1 MKFQVTIVGH
11 GAEAL
16 EFLNDSDN
24 SFFIL
29 FNENAPE
36 ELAEISVLHTISA
49 VYKEPAPGDTM
60 KIGDKEFKITAVG
73 VEAPYTLRELGH
85 CTVNFGGGE
94 EAALPGCIMLE
105 GSEKVTVEDL
115 QAGTEISITHRFL
128 PLPQYKKQ
136 TVHQLHQFH
145 PKVIQMLQFV
155 LCHICTSAHPSLL
168 PVFIPTDTKCQTV
181 ILQLIHLVI
190 CKRSITCS

>member
-1 MKFQVTIVGH
+1 MKFQVTITGH

-16 EFLNDSDN
+16 EFLGDSDN

-49 VYKEPAPGDTM
+49 VNKDPAPGDTF

-85 CTVNFGGGE
+85 CTINFSGGK

-105 GSEKVTVEDL
+105 GSEKVTAEDL
-115 QAGTEISITHRFL
+115 QAGTEISI
-128 PLPQYKKQ
+128 Y
-136 TVHQLHQFH
+136 
-145 PKVIQMLQFV
+145 
-155 LCHICTSAHPSLL
+155 
-168 PVFIPTDTKCQTV
+168 
-181 ILQLIHLVI
+181 
-190 CKRSITCS
+190 

>member
-85 CTVNFGGGE
+85 CA

-115 QAGTEISITHRFL
+115 QAGTEISI
-128 PLPQYKKQ
+128 Y
-136 TVHQLHQFH
+136 
-145 PKVIQMLQFV
+145 
-155 LCHICTSAHPSLL
+155 
-168 PVFIPTDTKCQTV
+168 
-181 ILQLIHLVI
+181 
-190 CKRSITCS
+190 

>member
-11 GAEAL
+11 GAEPL

-73 VEAPYTLRELGH
+73 VEVPYTLRELGH

-94 EAALPGCIMLE
+94 EAELPGCIMLK

-115 QAGTEISITHRFL
+115 QAGTEISI
-128 PLPQYKKQ
+128 Y
-136 TVHQLHQFH
+136 
-145 PKVIQMLQFV
+145 
-155 LCHICTSAHPSLL
+155 
-168 PVFIPTDTKCQTV
+168 
-181 ILQLIHLVI
+181 
-190 CKRSITCS
+190 

>member
-60 KIGDKEFKITAVG
+60 KIGDKEFKITAV
-73 VEAPYTLRELGH
+73 PYTLRELGH

-94 EAALPGCIMLE
+94 EAALPGYIMLK

-115 QAGTEISITHRFL
+115 QAGTEISI
-128 PLPQYKKQ
+128 Y
-136 TVHQLHQFH
+136 
-145 PKVIQMLQFV
+145 
-155 LCHICTSAHPSLL
+155 
-168 PVFIPTDTKCQTV
+168 
-181 ILQLIHLVI
+181 
-190 CKRSITCS
+190 

>member
-73 VEAPYTLRELGH
+73 VEVPYTLRELGH
-85 CTVNFGGGE
+85 CTVNFGVGE
-94 EAALPGCIMLE
+94 EAALPGCIMLK

-115 QAGTEISITHRFL
+115 QAGTEISI
-128 PLPQYKKQ
+128 Y
-136 TVHQLHQFH
+136 
-145 PKVIQMLQFV
+145 
-155 LCHICTSAHPSLL
+155 
-168 PVFIPTDTKCQTV
+168 
-181 ILQLIHLVI
+181 
-190 CKRSITCS
+190 

>member
-1 MKFQVTIVGH
+1 MKFQVTITGH

-16 EFLNDSDN
+16 EFLSDSDN

-49 VYKEPAPGDTM
+49 VYKDPAPGDTF

-85 CTVNFGGGE
+85 CTINFSGGE
-94 EAALPGCIMLE
+94 EAALPGCVMLE
-105 GSEKVTVEDL
+105 GSEKVTAEDL
-115 QAGTEISITHRFL
+115 QAGTEISI
-128 PLPQYKKQ
+128 Y
-136 TVHQLHQFH
+136 
-145 PKVIQMLQFV
+145 
-155 LCHICTSAHPSLL
+155 
-168 PVFIPTDTKCQTV
+168 
-181 ILQLIHLVI
+181 
-190 CKRSITCS
+190 

>member
-49 VYKEPAPGDTM
+49 VYKEPAPGD
-60 KIGDKEFKITAVG
+60 KEFKITAVG
-73 VEAPYTLRELGH
+73 VEVPYTLRELGH

-94 EAALPGCIMLE
+94 EASLPGCIMLK

-115 QAGTEISITHRFL
+115 QAGTEISI
-128 PLPQYKKQ
+128 Y
-136 TVHQLHQFH
+136 
-145 PKVIQMLQFV
+145 
-155 LCHICTSAHPSLL
+155 
-168 PVFIPTDTKCQTV
+168 
-181 ILQLIHLVI
+181 
-190 CKRSITCS
+190 